1 MSTSPLGW
9 IITPFRRVTDWR
21 GRSRRAEYW
30 WFMPLWVLA
39 VVAGAVESGVS
50 PGDTARPFDSPI
62 LLLATIIL
70 LPPHLGV
77 SIRRLHDQNLSGW
90 YFLVSLIPFAGPL
103 MMLWWMTRPGTAGDN
118 RFGPDPLPPA
128 YNPTKYYG

>member
-1 MSTSPLGW
+1 MSKSPLGW
-9 IITPFRRVTDWR
+9 IITPFRRVTDWY

-30 WFMPLWVLA
+30 WFTLLWVLA

-50 PGDTARPFDSPI
+50 PGGTARPFDSPI

-70 LPPHLGV
+70 LPPHLAV

-90 YFLVSLIPFAGPL
+90 YYLVSLIPFAGPL

-118 RFGPDPLPPA
+118 RFGSDPLPPA